1 MTTQEI
7 ASKLIAFCRKGEFE
21 AAQKALYAS
30 DAVSFEPETTPMFA
44 KESKGLDAIIAKGQK
59 FNSMVEQYHSITV
72 SEPLVADDVF
82 AIVLTM
88 DLTMKGRG
96 RTPMSEVG
104 VYKVKDGKIIS
115 EQFTY

>member
-7 ASKLIAFCRKGEFE
+7 ASQLVAFCRKGEFE
-21 AAQKALYAS
+21 AAQKALYAA
-30 DAVSFEPETTPMFA
+30 DAVSLEPETTPAFP
-44 KESKGLDAIIAKGQK
+44 KETKGLEAIIQKGHT

-72 SEPLVADDVF
+72 SDPLIADDVF
-82 AIVLTM
+82 AITLTM

-96 RTPMSEVG
+96 RIPMSEVG
-104 VYKVKDGKIIS
+104 VYKVKDGKVVS